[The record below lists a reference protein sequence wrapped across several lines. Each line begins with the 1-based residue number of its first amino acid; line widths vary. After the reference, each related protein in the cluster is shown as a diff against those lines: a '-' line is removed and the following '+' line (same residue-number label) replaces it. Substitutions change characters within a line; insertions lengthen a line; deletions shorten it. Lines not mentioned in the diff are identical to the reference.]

1 MARLEVVDLTKKFSG
16 RRGSI
21 YDIFRTLC
29 LWKNYKSSLNCG
41 FLQPNK
47 GEIYFDDQLVNDVPV
62 YIFAKQ
68 N

>member
-1 MARLEVVDLTKKFSG
+1 MTFLGLSACGKTTSLRLIV
-16 RRGSI
+16 
-21 YDIFRTLC
+21 
-29 LWKNYKSSLNCG
+29 G
-41 FLQPNK
+41 FLQPNE